1 MGRPKKIKEIKN
13 LQYQQLKPSF
23 VDLNKKEEAKE
34 EIKEDLKEKKKRGRK
49 KKEILNEEKKEQLK
63 EQKKE
68 RKKKEKTTETLEAE
82 LKNLRNDLRSQSDF
96 VYRSTKPNIEDS
108 KRNKE
113 TKIKDSYCYGMVGA
127 YDEAINKIEEIS
139 REKTEEDLEKTLAF
153 LKGRMQGFAEVVRKI
168 EKIKEG

>member
-1 MGRPKKIKEIKN
+1 MGRKKKNKEETVT
-13 LQYQQLKPSF
+13 QYQQLELSF
-23 VDLNKKEEAKE
+23 IDLNKKEEIKE
-34 EIKEDLKEKKKRGRK
+34 ETKEEVKEKKKRGRK
-49 KKEILNEEKKEQLK
+49 KKEILNEEKKEQ
-63 EQKKE
+63 
-68 RKKKEKTTETLEAE
+68 KKKEKNTETLEAG
-82 LKNLRNDLRSQSDF
+82 LRSLRNDLRSQSDF

-113 TKIKDSYCYGMVGA
+113 TKVKDSYCYGMVGA

-168 EKIKEG
+168 EKIRKDE